1 MAWPATQ
8 HWPSVASSTA
18 RTSSKLSP
26 NITTFAN
33 APPNLWTALTLM
45 SGVFTGM
52 TMVACTWVFVARTHA
67 CVVCVCVCV
76 CVCGGGVCCK
86 CRGQSPKNKRI
97 ESRTQQHARA
107 MEQRARGTHTS
118 HGTPPRNTIS
128 TANCMTRMP
137 NTHPHLRSR
146 VRDALRVVASRA
158 RDHAARQRGL
168 IE

>member
-76 CVCGGGVCCK
+76 CVCVAGEYAVNAVDRVQRT
-86 CRGQSPKNKRI
+86 RG
-97 ESRTQQHARA
+97 
-107 MEQRARGTHTS
+107 
-118 HGTPPRNTIS
+118 
-128 TANCMTRMP
+128 
-137 NTHPHLRSR
+137 
-146 VRDALRVVASRA
+146 LRVEHSSMLVRWSSV
-158 RDHAARQRGL
+158 HAVHTHHTVHHHATRSAL
-168 IE
+168 PTA